1 MPVYKYNALTIQGK
15 EQRGIV
21 NADGD
26 RQALDKLRHQGLY
39 PRSLSRLET
48 QALEQKAQNILSNH
62 FKRVSQAELVL
73 MIRQMATLLSAGL
86 PLTTCLDSML
96 QQLKRG
102 ALQQVLA
109 QIRER
114 IQEGSSLAASME
126 EHPRVFPAPFT
137 AMIRAGENSGTLDL
151 IMERLAAFGEQQ
163 EALKRKLQ
171 SSLAYPILILVVSLG
186 VICFLMSYVVPK
198 VTQIF
203 LDFDQVLPLPTILLI
218 KTSKIIQKYWLIIP
232 SILLIL
238 IVFVKKWIQTSK
250 GKKIIHKMFLH
261 FPLVG
266 PILHS
271 LIMSRFCY
279 TLGTLLQNNVSLL
292 QSLSIVRNVAS
303 NIQLQEAVDHLTNE
317 VSEGSDLAQALQERK
332 IFSPT
337 IVQMISAGEQS
348 GNLESMFLKA
358 AQTNED
364 FVTNKLAVLTSLVE
378 PIMILILGGI
388 VGFIVLAVLL
398 PIFDMSH
405 LIQ

>member
-1 MPVYKYNALTIQGK
+1 
-15 EQRGIV
+15 
-21 NADGD
+21 
-26 RQALDKLRHQGLY
+26 
-39 PRSLSRLET
+39 
-48 QALEQKAQNILSNH
+48 
-62 FKRVSQAELVL
+62 
-73 MIRQMATLLSAGL
+73 
-86 PLTTCLDSML
+86 ML